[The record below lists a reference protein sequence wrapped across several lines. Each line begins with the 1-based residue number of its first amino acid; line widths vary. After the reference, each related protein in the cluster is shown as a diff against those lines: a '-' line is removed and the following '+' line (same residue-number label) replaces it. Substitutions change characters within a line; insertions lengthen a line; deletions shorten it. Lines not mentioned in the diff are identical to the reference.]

1 MGKLGGFSYR
11 DVIDKLKK
19 FGFEFLRS
27 AKGDHEIWYSADKN
41 LFATI
46 PHHKEIKEG
55 TLSAILKQCKI
66 TPKEFIEA
74 K

>member
-11 DVIDKLKK
+11 DVIERLRK
-19 FGFEFLRS
+19 FGFEFLKE
-27 AKGDHEIWYSADKN
+27 AKGSHEIWYNPQKD
-41 LFATI
+41 LYTTI

-66 TPKEFIEA
+66 TPKAFLEA
-74 K
+74 